1 MLLLGLILVLG
12 CESRE
17 EKYIRLQKKVA
28 SLRSEVDSIL
38 ARRRAIYGKNRR
50 PERRPELGSSLKKLE
65 VNWVSDSELVKQIEL
80 EAENGN
86 AMNEDEIQ
94 NGVTQL
100 INDWS
105 GGRKSAMT
113 TYELESLEISVAAEL
128 TNYQVALLLY
138 HKRQRESEAIPIER
152 KRQMEIERER
162 QMERLDSRAAELRKE
177 IEELDLLINAMEKTQ
192 ESFASVGYIPQRSAV
207 SFYRDIVF
215 HSSNNHPLKCWQTA
229 LILLS
234 LIDSR

>member
-1 MLLLGLILVLG
+1 MLNAVRVCLLLLGLILVLG

-28 SLRSEVDSIL
+28 SLRSEVALINGVRGTII
-38 ARRRAIYGKNRR
+38 AGNY
-50 PERRPELGSSLKKLE
+50 RPELGNSLKKLE

-80 EAENGN
+80 EAENGH

-105 GGRKSAMT
+105 GGRKSTMT

-128 TNYQVALLLY
+128 TKYQGALLLY
-138 HKRQRESEAIPIER
+138 HQRQSDEAIS
-152 KRQMEIERER
+152 IERER
-162 QMERLDSRAAELRKE
+162 QMERLDSRASELWKE
-177 IEELDLLINAMEKTQ
+177 IKELDLLINAMEKT
-192 ESFASVGYIPQRSAV
+192 
-207 SFYRDIVF
+207 
-215 HSSNNHPLKCWQTA
+215 
-229 LILLS
+229 
-234 LIDSR
+234 